1 MQIKES
7 LSLSL
12 SFLKVVEELYP
23 FVRLRPVIYCNRLDE
38 CSIQVFAI
46 ILIPFHEMIT
56 QLFIYN
62 ESTISNKLN
71 STRFLKANEIL
82 SIEKFFDSSKYYF
95 LLKKKKKTR
104 KRSFD
109 GIIFQ
114 F

>member
-23 FVRLRPVIYCNRLDE
+23 FVRLRSVIYCNRLDE

-62 ESTISNKLN
+62 ENLQ
-71 STRFLKANEIL
+71 FLTN
-82 SIEKFFDSSKYYF
+82 
-95 LLKKKKKTR
+95 
-104 KRSFD
+104 
-109 GIIFQ
+109 
-114 F
+114 